1 MASNQQV
8 ILQAGS
14 VPTETCFE
22 SVQQL
27 YNTFIANTT
36 AYVAGSYSLFN
47 YGDTVPSVDDQDRPW
62 IRTISGQ
69 PDKIYTWVSGQ
80 WASKHPVPVG
90 SGIRM
95 MWAGSLGD
103 LNTYDGG
110 AAGTASSFAG
120 PFWEQ
125 DTSFDARFPVGV
137 GSFESG
143 AAATINGTGGEEKHT
158 LTIEEIP
165 AHTHNVPI
173 QGFNAEQDTNSGNE
187 YGADGK
193 NALNITSNAI
203 GGDVAHNNLP
213 PYYGVYFIKRTAREY
228 YTVTS

>member
-80 WASKHPVPVG
+80 WASQHPVPVG
-90 SGIRM
+90 IGIRM
-95 MWAGSLGD
+95 MWAGRLGD
-103 LNTYDGG
+103 LG
-110 AAGTASSFAG
+110 AIN
-120 PFWEQ
+120 EQ
-125 DTSFDARFPVGV
+125 FDVAV
-137 GSFESG
+137 
-143 AAATINGTGGEEKHT
+143 TT
-158 LTIEEIP
+158 
-165 AHTHNVPI
+165 
-173 QGFNAEQDTNSGNE
+173 
-187 YGADGK
+187 
-193 NALNITSNAI
+193 AI
-203 GGDVAHNNLP
+203 GRQPNQLVCH
-213 PYYGVYFIKRTAREY
+213 T
-228 YTVTS
+228 